1 MAQIQP
7 QLAADAASTG
17 VDPADAGDANRL
29 WLATGTL
36 WKREIVRF
44 FRQPFRVIGAVAT
57 PLIFWALL
65 GSGFNRSFVMAGTDN
80 HVGYLE
86 YFSPGRSSWSS
97 CSRRFSPRSPSSKT
111 AGKAFSR
118 RSWSLRFR
126 AWRSSLARS
135 SAARRSR
142 PCRAFCSCWRGR
154 SSPIIFRALSGW
166 PGRLRSCLSRPW
178 A

>member
-7 QLAADAASTG
+7 QLAADATSTG

-86 YFSPGRSSWSS
+86 YFFPGTIILVLLFTAIFSTISVIED
-97 CSRRFSPRSPSSKT
+97 RREGFLQAILVAPIPRL
-111 AGKAFSR
+111 AIVLGKVLGGATIA
-118 RSWSLRFR
+118 SLQ
-126 AWRSSLARS
+126 
-135 SAARRSR
+135 
-142 PCRAFCSCWRGR
+142 G
-154 SSPIIFRALSGW
+154 
-166 PGRLRSCLSRPW
+166 
-178 A
+178 